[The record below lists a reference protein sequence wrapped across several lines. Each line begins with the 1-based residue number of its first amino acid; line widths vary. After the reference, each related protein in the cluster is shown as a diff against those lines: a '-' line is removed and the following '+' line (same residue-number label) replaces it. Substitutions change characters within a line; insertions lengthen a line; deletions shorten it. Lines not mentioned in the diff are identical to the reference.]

1 MFRQWF
7 LMGRI
12 AVLAAAALLTAASVG
27 SAQENGGYFKYLE
40 SQGWYGNR
48 SNSYYR
54 QPNVSPRFDNYS
66 NPVVDQKARIHL
78 QVPAGASLWFD
89 NEKTAKTG
97 SSRDFITPPLPTGTN
112 YTYAIRV
119 EWTENGRKVES
130 TRRVSFQTGAQV
142 DLDLTKPVM
151 AQTALK

>member
-7 LMGRI
+7 LMGRM
-12 AVLAAAALLTAASVG
+12 AVLAAATLLTAASVG
-27 SAQENGGYFKYLE
+27 SAQENGGYFKYLQ

-54 QPNVSPRFDNYS
+54 QPDVSPRFENYT

-78 QVPAGASLWFD
+78 EVPTSARVWFD
-89 NEKTAKTG
+89 NEKTTQTG
-97 SSRDFITPPLPTGTN
+97 SSRDFITPPLPTGTK

-119 EWTENGRKVES
+119 EWTENGHKVES
-130 TRRVSFQTGAQV
+130 TRRVSFQAGAHV
-142 DLDLTKPVM
+142 DLDLTKSAV
-151 AQTALK
+151 AQAALE